1 MKVDKNVHWNV
12 AVKMLIEQLKI
23 QKKKKKKKLL
33 AKKEKKKKIFIIKPH
48 KQKKKKKNCWRKKKK
63 KKNFEYE
70 APYTKSLNINWN
82 FLAKTYF
89 CTSL

>member
-23 QKKKKKKKLL
+23 QKKKKKKKKNFWR
-33 AKKEKKKKIFIIKPH
+33 KK
-48 KQKKKKKNCWRKKKK
+48 KKKKKNCWRKKKK
-63 KKNFEYE
+63 KKIFEYE

>member
-23 QKKKKKKKLL
+23 QKKKKKKKNCWRKNKKKKKKKKKLL
-33 AKKEKKKKIFIIKPH
+33 AKKE
-48 KQKKKKKNCWRKKKK
+48 KK